1 MGLMAAM
8 ALATAGRANATVLFD
23 TFGPGDSYG
32 ASPYSV
38 GAWFDSPFL
47 QCAAFTITPSESYR
61 LDTIEVAISRAVSW
75 PGGPISA
82 NELTGRL
89 IIAEPHFFFPILQ
102 VENLLLRIYPLNG
115 DLHFLSL
122 RGLRRLLNRC
132 GFETIAQRRAAWL
145 ACYTLAQKL
154 DRS

>member
-1 MGLMAAM
+1 MK
-8 ALATAGRANATVLFD
+8 RF
-23 TFGPGDSYG
+23 
-32 ASPYSV
+32 
-38 GAWFDSPFL
+38 
-47 QCAAFTITPSESYR
+47 
-61 LDTIEVAISRAVSW
+61 VSM
-75 PGGPISA
+75 P
-82 NELTGRL
+82 GRL

-145 ACYTLAQKL
+145 ACYTLAQRL